1 MEADCWSVQLI
12 DGVAR
17 CTMNTPWN
25 LNAMSRDLLYPM
37 AEGIK
42 ALVRDDSVRVIVIR
56 GEGGNFCSGA
66 DLSLLGPNMDPVFL
80 CEAMKLA
87 NAAIYDIHDGLK
99 PVIAEVDGYAVGGG
113 LSLALA
119 ADITYATE
127 RALFV
132 AGWIRIAGVPDL
144 GGSYLLVERVGLARA
159 KEFAY
164 TGRPISANEALQCG
178 IVNKVVDHDRIS
190 DEVMELAKKLARQPA
205 AALAWTKRALNAG
218 RRLDLQSVMDM
229 EAHVQPIALL
239 STEHKQAVEK
249 FFKRQE

>member
-1 MEADCWSVQLI
+1 MEKDCWRVELA
-12 DGVAR
+12 DGIAR

-25 LNAMSRDLLYPM
+25 LNAMSRELVYPM
-37 AEGIK
+37 AHGIK

-56 GEGGNFCSGA
+56 GEGGSFCSGA
-66 DLSLLGPNMDPVFL
+66 DLSLLGPNTDPVFL

-87 NAAIYDIHDGLK
+87 NAAIYDLHEGPK

-164 TGRPISANEALQCG
+164 TGRAISAAEALQAG
-178 IVNKVVDHDRIS
+178 IVSKVVDHDKIS
-190 DEVMELAKKLARQPA
+190 DEVMELANKLARQPA
-205 AALAWTKRALNAG
+205 SALSWTKRALNAG
-218 RRLDLQSVMDM
+218 RRLDLQTVMDM

-239 STEHKQAVEK
+239 SPEHKQAIEK
-249 FFKRQE
+249 FFNK